1 MTARADSAHEAVITI
16 VPGRRATTLL
26 HDLRSYRDLFFSLV
40 RRDIRARYTQT
51 VLGVG
56 WAVIQPVL
64 TMVVFSIFFGR
75 LADVPS
81 SGVPYPVFSLAA
93 VVPWTYFANSVG
105 YATNSLISNQQ
116 VLSKVYFPRVLI
128 PASPIGGG
136 LVDLAIALVILF
148 CVMAGFGYFPT
159 SPLIVLLPVLIV
171 LLAIVTT
178 GVGLWL
184 AALAIQFRDVRYTTP
199 SLLQLWLFVTP
210 IIYPLSVVPSDL
222 RWLYSLNPMTGV
234 IDGFRVVLLDTGP
247 MQWSSLALSG
257 VIGVALV
264 VSGARYF
271 NKIERVFAD
280 IA

>member
-1 MTARADSAHEAVITI
+1 MSPQADHEAVVTI

-26 HDLRSYRDLFFSLV
+26 HDLLAYRDLLVSLV
-40 RRDIRARYTQT
+40 RRDIRARYAQT
-51 VLGVG
+51 ILGVG
-56 WAVIQPVL
+56 WAVIQPLL

-81 SGVPYPVFSLAA
+81 SGVPYPVFSLTA
-93 VVPWTYFANSVG
+93 VVPWTYFSNSVG
-105 YATNSLISNQQ
+105 YAANSLIGNQQ
-116 VLSKVYFPRVLI
+116 ILSKVYFPRVLI

-136 LVDLAIALVILF
+136 LLDLAIALVILF
-148 CVMAGFGYFPT
+148 GVMAGFGYFPT
-159 SPLIVLLPVLIV
+159 SFTILLLPVLV
-171 LLAIVTT
+171 LLLVVVAT

-210 IIYPLSVVPSDL
+210 VIYPLSVVPSDL

-234 IDGFRVVLLDTGP
+234 VDGFRVALLDTGP
-247 MQWSSLALSG
+247 RQWSSLGLSCVVG
-257 VIGVALV
+257 VGLL

-271 NKIERVFAD
+271 GRIERVFAD